1 MAIELRTGEKL
12 IHEGGANLHRGWEA
26 VGGHLYLTS
35 QRLLFQSHS
44 FNVQTGNAEIPL
56 AEVASLRLCWTKFL
70 GIIPVF
76 PNSLAVHTTNGS
88 EHRFVVHGRQ
98 AWSDAIRQQLDL
110 GQMQE
115 RRKSR

>member
-76 PNSLAVHTTNGS
+76 PNSLAIHTADGS
-88 EHRFVVHGRQ
+88 EHRFVVQARQ
-98 AWSDAIRQQLDL
+98 SWSDAIRQQLDL
-110 GQMQE
+110 SQV
-115 RRKSR
+115 